1 LAQTSLPLV
10 VEKSLDTSSSMFAAK
25 YDKFVALILQ
35 RENFSLFL
43 ENIWESYL
51 LYLPAKT

>member
-1 LAQTSLPLV
+1 
-10 VEKSLDTSSSMFAAK
+10 MFAAK